1 MDLYIATR
9 SDSPGILEIGKSSNS
24 RSRCDQLQWGHC
36 FQISVGAILHNRGK
50 CEKIVHTILKEYRIG
65 NSEWFR
71 VGFEKALEV
80 ARSCGAPQAR
90 RVQLHDLE
98 ATAHN
103 LLNTGR
109 TLKSARYPHL
119 KPKNEG

>member
-9 SDSPGILEIGKSSNS
+9 SDSPGILNIGKSSNS

-36 FQISVGAILHNRGK
+36 FQISVDAILHNRGN
-50 CEKIVHTILKEYRIG
+50 CENIVHTILKEYRIG
-65 NSEWFR
+65 KSEWFR

-80 ARSCGAPQAR
+80 ARSCEAPQAR

-98 ATAHN
+98 AKAQN
-103 LLNTGR
+103 LLDRGR
-109 TLKSARYPHL
+109 T
-119 KPKNEG
+119 